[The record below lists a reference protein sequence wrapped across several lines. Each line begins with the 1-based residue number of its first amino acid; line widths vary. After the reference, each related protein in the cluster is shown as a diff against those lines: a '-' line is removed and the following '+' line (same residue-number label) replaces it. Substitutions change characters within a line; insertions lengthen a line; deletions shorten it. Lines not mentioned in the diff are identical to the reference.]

1 MVRILIWVR
10 GRREFCGVGGKGRG
24 GLGWGINQRI
34 QEELSWFSTGECV
47 FGLVYRVIG
56 REVYYEVEDVGEG
69 YFMGELLWVWGGMGD
84 FQVGVSFWCLF

>member
-1 MVRILIWVR
+1 M
-10 GRREFCGVGGKGRG
+10 
-24 GLGWGINQRI
+24 
-34 QEELSWFSTGECV
+34 

-84 FQVGVSFWCLF
+84 F